1 MSSGCTALNGV
12 GYVALRERP
21 PWPATPLA
29 HGAKAPAGV
38 VRLGNCDSSR
48 PVFFSLR
55 VADAF
60 FPSAEIPGPG
70 GLPLERIGRWQPD
83 LRAARTC
90 VDCLV

>member
-38 VRLGNCDSSR
+38 VRLGICDSSR

-55 VADAF
+55 VADGLA
-60 FPSAEIPGPG
+60 SAEIPGPC
-70 GLPLERIGRWQPD
+70 GLSLERVGRWQPD